1 MIKRGVWL
9 LSLAALLCCGCLYVY
24 HEPPDQMPEAQA
36 RPTGLPGHG
45 EAIWADAPARRGGA
59 LAVDSETFVRLAE
72 KANPAVV
79 NIFSTKRVRTA
90 VGLGLFAIRTPNL
103 DLNAQALGTGFFI
116 SADGF
121 VVTNAHVVAG
131 ADEIKIFY
139 WRENQ
144 VKTARLIGFDAT
156 SDLALL
162 KVEEVQATPYLLLAD
177 SDAVRVGEMVVAIGN
192 PFGLDHS
199 LTNGLISAKHRR
211 LHEGGQGLY
220 EDFLQTSAQI
230 NPGNSGGPL
239 LDLNGAVVGVNTAIV
254 EGGQAIGFAVPS
266 NLLREVLPHL
276 VRTGGVRP
284 AYVGAKVSDPAPD
297 FAAGQGVNGGALV
310 TGVSSPSPALDAGLR
325 AGDVLLEINGRP
337 VYDAPAATRTLR
349 LLIVGRPAQLTVL
362 RERRRV
368 HLSLVPA
375 DAASATLQRGQTPD

>member
-1 MIKRGVWL
+1 MNKFVL
-9 LSLAALLCCGCLYVY
+9 LIVLSAAVILSGCLYVY
-24 HEPPDQMPEAQA
+24 RGPGEEAQPPRMQA
-36 RPTGLPGHG
+36 LGMPGHA
-45 EAIWADAPARRGGA
+45 EVIWTDAPARRGGA
-59 LAVDSETFVRLAE
+59 VAIDSETFVRLAE

-90 VGLGLFAIRTPNL
+90 VGLGLFAVRTPDL
-103 DLNAQALGTGFFI
+103 DIQAQALGTGFFV
-116 SADGF
+116 SPDGF

-139 WRENQ
+139 WQENQ

-162 KVEEVQATPYLLLAD
+162 KVDHPKSMPFLPLAD
-177 SDAVRVGEMVVAIGN
+177 SDAVRVGEVVVAIGN

-211 LHEGGQGLY
+211 LHEGGQGVY

-239 LDLNGAVVGVNTAIV
+239 LDLAGAVVGVNSAMV

-266 NLLREVLPHL
+266 NLLREVIPHL
-276 VRTGGVRP
+276 VRAGGVRL
-284 AYVGAKVSDPAPD
+284 AFIGLQLSDLPPD
-297 FAAGQGVNGGALV
+297 LSARLNVEGGALV
-310 TGVSSPSPALDAGLR
+310 TGVNPAGPAQQAGLR

-337 VYDAPAATRTLR
+337 VYDSPAATRTLR
-349 LLIVGRPAQLTVL
+349 LLIAGRPAQLTVL
-362 RERRRV
+362 RDRQRLGLRI
-368 HLSLVPA
+368 VPA
-375 DAASATLQRGQTPD
+375 DAATATLQR